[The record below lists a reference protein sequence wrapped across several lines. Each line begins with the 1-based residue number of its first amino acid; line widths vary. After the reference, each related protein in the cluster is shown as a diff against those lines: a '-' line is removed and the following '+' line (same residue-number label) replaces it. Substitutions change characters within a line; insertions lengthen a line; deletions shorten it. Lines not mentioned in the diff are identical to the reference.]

1 MIDWT
6 KPIQTRDGRAARVVA
21 SGLKGTEYPVVVVI
35 THENGNESSD
45 CYMQSGSCY
54 VGTHEEADD
63 DIVNVDDTERS
74 ARLDNNAV
82 DALANDMK
90 YRLKAKREQGFGDWN
105 DPVKVSDAD
114 LAGELV
120 ARLER
125 GAWIGAA
132 NFLMFLYHRE
142 AGSDVMLKAMHD
154 AHAARYPLI

>member
-21 SGLKGTEYPVVVVI
+21 TDLNGTEYPVVVVI
-35 THENGNESSD
+35 THRNGNQGAD
-45 CYMQSGSCY
+45 AYTQSGSCY
-54 VGTHEEADD
+54 VDADETGD
-63 DIVNVDDTERS
+63 DIINIDDTERS
-74 ARLDNNAV
+74 ANLDNNAV

-90 YRLKAKREQGFGDWN
+90 NRLAEKREQGLCGWN

-125 GAWIGAA
+125 GSWIGAA
-132 NFLMFLYHRE
+132 NFLMFLYHRD
-142 AGSDVMLKAMHD
+142 AGSGVMLKAMHD

>member
-6 KPIQTRDGRAARVVA
+6 KPIQTRCGYPARVLA
-21 SGLKGTEYPVVVVI
+21 TDLKGTNYPVVVVI
-35 THENGNESSD
+35 THPTGSESSD
-45 CYMQSGSCY
+45 CYMQSGRCY
-54 VGTHEEADD
+54 EDGGDGSDD

-82 DALANDMK
+82 YALANDMK
-90 YRLKAKREQGFGDWN
+90 YRLKAKRDQGFGGWN
-105 DPVKVSDAD
+105 DPTKVSDAD

-125 GAWIGAA
+125 GAWVGAA

-142 AGSDVMLKAMHD
+142 AGSGVMLKALHD
-154 AHAARYPLI
+154 AHDARYPLI